1 MKIMFSRFILKTA
14 IAAAAAALLLSGC
27 GGKNGASGVPSGK
40 TSVQTAS
47 YAISK
52 LSANESKGHT
62 LESSDG
68 SLTLTLPSGWEKDS
82 SLSQAAVL
90 AVSDRALDKY
100 AMVVPVSASK
110 LDDTA
115 SLDTARKWFLANSKV
130 SLQNFNLI
138 ANNDIDIGRLAAAQV
153 EFSGIAR
160 GVNIHYLAAIVEKD
174 HSYYQIIT
182 WSTEKLFSQYKN
194 EFAAI
199 IGSVN
204 IIKGNSAV
212 AAAPTLGSAISNVT
226 LVTTGDKRAGITIP
240 EGWTSDSGLT
250 AGADIQASHPST
262 EDYMVVLQEDRS
274 DFSQNTTISDY
285 YALVSS
291 NMKKSMK
298 NPAQDKPRQITV
310 GGLNALQYVL
320 TGEVGR
326 VKVSYLVT
334 LVASENHFTQ
344 VLLWT
349 RADEMNAKLQ
359 NYLYIANTYREL

>member
-1 MKIMFSRFILKTA
+1 MKTTDNHFILKITLVA
-14 IAAAAAALLLSGC
+14 VAAAMLLSAC
-27 GGKNGASGVPSGK
+27 GTKNAASEVSADRSGVK
-40 TSVQTAS
+40 TAS

-52 LSANESKGHT
+52 LSSSEAKGHSF
-62 LESSDG
+62 EASDG
-68 SLTLTLPSGWEKDS
+68 SLTLSLPAGWEKDNA
-82 SLSQAAVL
+82 LSQTAVL
-90 AVSDRALDKY
+90 AASDRSQEKY
-100 AMVVPVSASK
+100 VMIVPVSASK

-130 SLQNFNLI
+130 SLQYFNLI
-138 ANNDIDIGRLAAAQV
+138 ANEDVSIDGLPAAQI
-153 EFSGIAR
+153 EFSGAAR
-160 GVNIHYLAAIVEKD
+160 GVNVHYLAAIVEKN

-199 IGSVN
+199 IASVN
-204 IIKGNSAV
+204 ILKENSAV
-212 AAAPTLGSAISNVT
+212 AAAPVLGSAVSNVT

-250 AGADIQASHPST
+250 TGADIQASHPST

-274 DFSQNTTISDY
+274 DFSQNTTITDY
-285 YALVSS
+285 FKLVND
-291 NMKKSMK
+291 NMKLSMK
-298 NPAQDKPRQITV
+298 NPVQDKPRQITV

-349 RADEMNAKLQ
+349 RADELGSKLQ